1 MGGKPIS
8 LTDPLRTL
16 IVRSTLP
23 WSSLWGYLVQYAG
36 MLFQLLYLCAA
47 LASLAAVTAILRRL
61 GYGLAIVAMP
71 AAATALIIVALQV
84 ISFFLMGFP
93 PFAFG
98 IVASAMPAL
107 MVVPPAC
114 IVVIAFSRRLRK

>member
-1 MGGKPIS
+1 MSAP
-8 LTDPLRTL
+8 DPLRTS

-23 WSSLWGYLVQYAG
+23 WSSFWRDLVQYAG

-71 AAATALIIVALQV
+71 AAATALIVVALPV

-114 IVVIAFSRRLRK
+114 IVAIAFSGRLRK